1 MVGTGLEHGACVGHC
16 MVVDSV
22 CIDVFN
28 QSAEALRRIKAEINR
43 FERYLE
49 QKIKSYAKLEL
60 ESEKPSS
67 SIDKLIGSMSPVAIR
82 ELFREKFMLLDP
94 SLKHGIIAVMLQNV
108 LAKHDQQV
116 HSQHPSLQQSR

>member
-1 MVGTGLEHGACVGHC
+1 MVVE
-16 MVVDSV
+16 VVDSV

-67 SIDKLIGSMSPVAIR
+67 SIDKLIGSMSHVAIR
-82 ELFREKFMLLDP
+82 ELFREIYVVR
-94 SLKHGIIAVMLQNV
+94 SVLKTWYNCSDA
-108 LAKHDQQV
+108 AK
-116 HSQHPSLQQSR
+116 RFGKT